1 MKLLSFEDSQGSAYG
16 TFIDRTLINLAGLV
30 GAYETNVL
38 KNTLLSSLDIVEFL
52 ARGYWESTRLEE
64 LVGSFREA
72 RLQKNV
78 EVPPGY
84 KMLAPVPRPP
94 KIIALG
100 RNYVLHAQESKMPVP
115 DEPIIFCKSNSSVI
129 GPNSTILIPTDVG
142 RIDHEVELGVV
153 IGKKAK
159 KVWAQHAYE
168 HVAGYTIA
176 LDITARDLQRSDIEK
191 QQPWYRSKNFDTFTP
206 LGPWMVTAD
215 EIPPPIELDIELS
228 VNGKVRQHAN
238 TREMVFD
245 VATTIEFITKY
256 ISLEPGDII
265 SMGTPE
271 GIGPIDDGD
280 HIVSRIE
287 KIGEMANTVKS
298 L

>member
-1 MKLLSFEDSQGSAYG
+1 MKLLSFEDSQTSAYG
-16 TFIDRTLINLAGLV
+16 TFVDKTLVNLVGLV
-30 GAYETNVL
+30 RAFETDALNEPSPAS
-38 KNTLLSSLDIVEFL
+38 TDIVEFL
-52 ARGYWESTRLEE
+52 ARGYCESTRLAK
-64 LVGSFREA
+64 LVDYFREG
-72 RLQKNV
+72 RLQKNL
-78 EVPPGY
+78 EVRSGY
-84 KMLAPVPRPP
+84 RILAPVPRPP

-129 GPNSTILIPTDVG
+129 GPNGTILIPTDVG
-142 RIDHEVELGVV
+142 RIDHEVELAVV
-153 IGKKAK
+153 IGKRAT
-159 KVWAQHAYE
+159 KVQAQQAYE
-168 HVAGYTIA
+168 YVAGYTIA

-191 QQPWYRSKNFDTFTP
+191 RQPWYRSKNFDTFTP

-228 VNGKVRQHAN
+228 VNGKVRQRAN
-238 TREMVFD
+238 TRDMVFD

-271 GIGPIDDGD
+271 GIGPINDGD

-287 KIGEMANTVKS
+287 KIGEMATTVKS